1 MAVLTHSEASQKV
14 DELRKKLDK
23 WADDYYAKD
32 APVVEDAV
40 YDKTY
45 QELVELEQKFPDL
58 VTADSITQRVGG
70 EIKSDLLKLNTPFR
84 CFQWGMF
91 SQKMSLKNLM
101 KELRN

>member
-70 EIKSDLLKLNTPFR
+70 EIKS
-84 CFQWGMF
+84 
-91 SQKMSLKNLM
+91 
-101 KELRN
+101 